1 MRQKWQYKNGCY
13 ARTNYDYL
21 FSTYRIMCYVI
32 SIITNLSNVSE
43 SNNWIKMGG
52 SSMGK
57 ENVIYIS
64 SHGVQLISG
73 SNDKEDMIKV
83 DAFREY
89 PLAEGAMINGVIT
102 DDTPILEIL
111 KEMRS
116 NGITTGRLLIDSGQ
130 ILTKNVD
137 VPILKK
143 KELLQITR
151 DELSDIEGSYED
163 LVYDYCVLRPK
174 YEDGRKGGEILCCAI
189 ERKLLASYIELFE
202 NAEITLKGIDI
213 SVNALQKL
221 TNELVDMADKTYV
234 ISVIDGNNVS
244 SYLFENN
251 HYTFSNRTRLFS
263 DRGTYEFIME
273 MNSNIS
279 QLIQFSKSKRSQYT
293 IETAYF
299 CGLDDEEEQKVFKN
313 IRENLDIEAKEFPN
327 SKLYT

>member
-1 MRQKWQYKNGCY
+1 
-13 ARTNYDYL
+13 
-21 FSTYRIMCYVI
+21 
-32 SIITNLSNVSE
+32 
-43 SNNWIKMGG
+43 
-52 SSMGK
+52 MGK

-213 SVNALQKL
+213 SVNALQRECKI
-221 TNELVDMADKTYV
+221 NC
-234 ISVIDGNNVS
+234 VS
-244 SYLFENN
+244 
-251 HYTFSNRTRLFS
+251 
-263 DRGTYEFIME
+263 
-273 MNSNIS
+273 
-279 QLIQFSKSKRSQYT
+279 
-293 IETAYF
+293 
-299 CGLDDEEEQKVFKN
+299 
-313 IRENLDIEAKEFPN
+313 
-327 SKLYT
+327 

>member
-1 MRQKWQYKNGCY
+1 
-13 ARTNYDYL
+13 
-21 FSTYRIMCYVI
+21 
-32 SIITNLSNVSE
+32 
-43 SNNWIKMGG
+43 
-52 SSMGK
+52 MGK

-116 NGITTGRLLIDSGQ
+116 NGITTARLLIDSGQ

-163 LVYDYCVLRPK
+163 LVYDYL
-174 YEDGRKGGEILCCAI
+174 
-189 ERKLLASYIELFE
+189 S
-202 NAEITLKGIDI
+202 
-213 SVNALQKL
+213 
-221 TNELVDMADKTYV
+221 
-234 ISVIDGNNVS
+234 
-244 SYLFENN
+244 
-251 HYTFSNRTRLFS
+251 
-263 DRGTYEFIME
+263 
-273 MNSNIS
+273 
-279 QLIQFSKSKRSQYT
+279 LIH
-293 IETAYF
+293 I
-299 CGLDDEEEQKVFKN
+299 
-313 IRENLDIEAKEFPN
+313 
-327 SKLYT
+327 

>member
-1 MRQKWQYKNGCY
+1 
-13 ARTNYDYL
+13 
-21 FSTYRIMCYVI
+21 
-32 SIITNLSNVSE
+32 
-43 SNNWIKMGG
+43 
-52 SSMGK
+52 MGK

-102 DDTPILEIL
+102 DDTPILVIL

-116 NGITTGRLLIDSGQ
+116 NGITTARLLIDSGQ

-174 YEDGRKGGEILCCAI
+174 YEDGKKGGVILCCAI

-327 SKLYT
+327 SKIIYITDKSREKAFQLHDYVFTVGCLIRK